1 MLKHARQ
8 GNTLT
13 VRLTGE
19 LDQDSATRIRQEL
32 DDLISDVKI
41 KHLVLDMQGLTFMDS
56 SGIGVVIGRYRTLA
70 QRGGGVAVRGES
82 PHVQRIMQLSGLYS
96 ILESSR
102 CASGGN

>member
-13 VRLTGE
+13 VKLDGE
-19 LDQDSATRIRQEL
+19 LDQDSSVRIRREL
-32 DDLISDVKI
+32 DDLIADTRI

-70 QRGGGVAVRGES
+70 TRGGGVAVRGES
-82 PHVQRIMQLSGLYS
+82 THVQRIMKLSGLYS
-96 ILESSR
+96 ILEEAR
-102 CASGGN
+102 

>member
-13 VRLTGE
+13 VRLDGE

-32 DDLISDVKI
+32 DDLIADTRV

-70 QRGGGVAVRGES
+70 TRGGGVAVRGES
-82 PHVQRIMQLSGLYS
+82 AHVERIMKLSGLYS
-96 ILESSR
+96 ILEQAR
-102 CASGGN
+102 